1 MKRIPNGA
9 LSTEESDQGLE
20 DQSVVVSLI
29 PLSALLQTL
38 HFLISSF
45 QTTSHSQ
52 NDSLELWTRD
62 HPDRILPPAIVDVA
76 TAGPGDWNLPSSA
89 PPVGAMLCINMT
101 HIAPWSATMGLL
113 HAAADLLAPD
123 GLLFIYGPF
132 KVYGAI
138 EPESNARFDAA
149 LRAKD
154 PEWGYREVA
163 DIIQEA
169 NTLGLTLEEQ
179 RAMPANNL
187 MLIFRHG

>member
-1 MKRIPNGA
+1 M
-9 LSTEESDQGLE
+9 
-20 DQSVVVSLI
+20 
-29 PLSALLQTL
+29 
-38 HFLISSF
+38 
-45 QTTSHSQ
+45 
-52 NDSLELWTRD
+52 
-62 HPDRILPPAIVDVA
+62 DVA

-132 KVYGAI
+132 KVYGAV

-149 LRAKD
+149 LHAKD

-179 RAMPANNL
+179 RDMPANNL